1 MKNRIFSIIFIS
13 SLLAVSTAVA
23 KDNLNDLT
31 AYMKYLTERDTV
43 IAQNIANADTPGFKP
58 KDLSDYT
65 QNSSPGMKLSTTNS
79 KHLSFEGESDFHIR
93 DSEILELKPNGNA
106 VTIEHELQKK
116 SENAVKLQEIA
127 NIYSKSKGMLKTAIT
142 GHN

>member
-43 IAQNIANADTPGFKP
+43 LAQNIANADTPGFKP
-58 KDLSDYT
+58 KDLSDYSRNPI
-65 QNSSPGMKLSTTNS
+65 QGMKLTTTNS
-79 KHLSFEGESDFHIR
+79 KHLSLEGESEFHIR

-127 NIYSKSKGMLKTAIT
+127 NIYGKSKGMLKTAIT